1 MGKVMRY
8 LFIIIVIAIVGFAI
22 YKGIESKNKEKKEE
36 RKENRT
42 RKYSTKRLKTCNI

>member
-22 YKGIESKNKEKKEE
+22 YKGIETKNKVLFEHYK
-36 RKENRT
+36 NQ
-42 RKYSTKRLKTCNI
+42 N

>member
-22 YKGIESKNKEKKEE
+22 YKGIESKNKDKKEE
-36 RKENRT
+36 LKERK
-42 RKYSTKRLKTCNI
+42 